1 MSIANAAAA
10 TGRRYEA
17 ANVEERELWFIEI
30 VPVCIHALT
39 EYTHDLTV
47 SASRSAEPP
56 LWIRSSALGH
66 RVNHWRECLQWPR
79 ASAPSGRW
87 QPHKGAQWHDF
98 ASRRAIDR
106 PSSRSRAVAVAQAG
120 RVCRFPAA
128 IWPST
133 DDRRG
138 LLFAD
143 RQSGK

>member
-1 MSIANAAAA
+1 MRQRQWGGG
-10 TGRRYEA
+10 TRRRMWKSGNYGSSKLYLSA
-17 ANVEERELWFIEI
+17 IY
-30 VPVCIHALT
+30 ALA
-39 EYTHDLTV
+39 EYTHDLAV

-56 LWIRSSALGH
+56 LCIRSSALGH
-66 RVNHWRECLQWPR
+66 RVNHWRECLQWPS
-79 ASAPSGRW
+79 APAPSGRW
-87 QPHKGAQWHDF
+87 QPHKGGQWHDF

-120 RVCRFPAA
+120 RVRRFPAA

-143 RQSGK
+143 RQSDE